1 MIKSALLI
9 GCGDIGANYD
19 FDSDGILTHSKA
31 LSKLEWIKN
40 IDVFDTNILQVK
52 KISKKYN
59 FRALNCFEDIN
70 FKNYYMVCIST
81 PTNTHYDYLN
91 LCLKSKVPL
100 IVCEKPLSNSIFELD
115 EILNL
120 YKSSKSRIIVNYFR
134 RFSVNY
140 LKVVNEIENIKQNL
154 KKVTIKYNKGFL
166 NNCGHAFDIIE
177 FLTKTD
183 LNPKNVKVLQY
194 KYDFFKD
201 DPTISTNFISNN
213 TEFIVQGMELKNK
226 IFEINFNYDSF
237 NIVLKNSGNDIQFY
251 KNDYL
256 NFEFHELLKDYMK
269 DVYETVEKLY
279 INKDLGDNF
288 ERSIELNKKQILN
301 FLYEK

>member
-19 FDSDGILTHSKA
+19 FDSDGVLTHAKA
-31 LSKLEWIKN
+31 LSKLKWIKN
-40 IDVFDTNILQVK
+40 IDVFDTNISQVK

-59 FRALNCFEDIN
+59 FQAINSFEAIN

-91 LCLKSKVPL
+91 FCLKSKVPL

-140 LKVVNEIENIKQNL
+140 LKVVNEIENIKENL

-177 FLTKTD
+177 FLTKTN
-183 LNPKNVKVLQY
+183 LKPINVKVQ
-194 KYDFFKD
+194 KKIYDFFRD
-201 DPTISTNFISNN
+201 DPTISTSFLSHN
-213 TEFIVQGMELKNK
+213 TEFIVLGNELKNK
-226 IFEINFNYDSF
+226 IFEINFCYDNS
-237 NIVLKNSGNDIQFY
+237 NVVLKNSGNDIQFY
-251 KNDYL
+251 KKNYL
-256 NFEFHELLKDYMK
+256 NFEFNGLLRDYMK

-279 INKDLGDNF
+279 INKDLSDNF
-288 ERSIELNKKQILN
+288 ERSIKLNKKQIIN

>member
-1 MIKSALLI
+1 LIKSALLI

-19 FDSDGILTHSKA
+19 FDSDGVLTHAKA
-31 LSKLEWIKN
+31 LSKLKWIKN
-40 IDVFDTNILQVK
+40 IDVFDTNISQVK

-59 FRALNCFEDIN
+59 FKALNSFEAIN
-70 FKNYYMVCIST
+70 FQNYYMVCIST
-81 PTNTHYDYLN
+81 PTNTHYDYLKF
-91 LCLKSKVPL
+91 CLNSKVPL
-100 IVCEKPLSNSIFELD
+100 IICEKPISNSILELD
-115 EILNL
+115 KILNL
-120 YKSSKSRIIVNYFR
+120 YKSNKSRIIVNYFR
-134 RFSVNY
+134 RFSTNY
-140 LKVVNEIENIKQNL
+140 LKVVSEIENIEESL

-177 FLTKTD
+177 FLTKTN

-201 DPTISTNFISNN
+201 DPTISANFISNN
-213 TEFIVQGMELKNK
+213 TEFIVQGKELKNK
-226 IFEINFNYDSF
+226 IFEINFSYDSF
-237 NIVLKNSGNDIQFY
+237 NVFLKNSGNDIQFY

-269 DVYETVEKLY
+269 DVYITIEKLFL
-279 INKDLGDNF
+279 NKDLCDNF

-301 FLYEK
+301 FFK